1 MNNQFCLSIKIC
13 LPCLCRHKLLEYG
26 TLRSPISLVAKQTIG
41 DQGYIRPD
49 LYQVQNPLYL
59 AFLSQF
65 TLPLQR
71 SSWLVQVHH
80 ILFSDDV
87 ALTLVLEVIIQGV
100 PNTSSTRT
108 WILLINR
115 LVVLVTLDITIVWFF
130 SEIPVAGVNS
140 SKTVLVFSSF
150 LPFPSFSCEFSCFP
164 LSQD

>member
-13 LPCLCRHKLLEYG
+13 LPRLCRHKLLEYG

-65 TLPLQR
+65 TLPLLR
-71 SSWLVQVHH
+71 SSWLVEVHH

-87 ALTLVLEVIIQGV
+87 ALTLVLEVILQGV
-100 PNTSSTRT
+100 PNTCSTRT

-115 LVVLVTLDITIVWFF
+115 LVVLVTLDITIAWFF

-150 LPFPSFSCEFSCFP
+150 LPFPSFPCEFSCFP